1 MSYLDSPRIHFS
13 GYFQSDVSTV
23 NNNVCYYDSDAF
35 KEEYQQLSTTGGD
48 GGWNPQGTAIFRFV
62 SCSVTGA
69 SLNGKP
75 VTSSAQDP
83 IIGMAMENADCR
95 APGKMADLDP
105 QQQMVSQIW
114 ALQVRLTDN
123 VERAL
128 FIGDMLPVGFMNL
141 WQRQQQGIR
150 SDQLLAA
157 NYQSILE
164 NVQWHGHSHSP
175 VLEALRK
182 ASQHGLLAIE
192 FNLFGYGRDPSIP
205 RYTQGHIV
213 GTIGPYH
220 DREPRH
226 FVMGRQMT
234 AQLDPNP
241 NEYPMVPSGGVYSFQ
256 CQNHPE
262 RQTLTADFGNA
273 LPIVDA
279 SGAFVDMGT
288 LTLGVLKQPAHAPI
302 SGNLP
307 KDQVIVLGQVAYDPP
322 QPGAAASDEPSEW
335 YRQTAAIQ
343 DFDYSA
349 IPGARQAL
357 EACPV
362 LLLAPSGGVFQVLV
376 QESIDGLYVRSDE
389 HVLRLNAG
397 QQLPV
402 SFFASRYGKPLS
414 AQVNVELLPNGATLM
429 GGGQP
434 LPPSPPHNKPVLPPR
449 ISVPADAVHY
459 PACFHTN
466 DNGHGRA
473 EIGAIPAGP
482 GNPRGYIDGQLYG
495 IGYQLQHQPQGY
507 VSNYWNF
514 VSVLAF
520 NRVPVPE
527 HPTWYDD
534 IRPIF
539 VQYGNLYPI
548 MSKYVVDLGDYDSVV
563 RHVDILKLAFALPMS
578 DPNHMPVTRD
588 LSEDKR
594 AIILKWLNQTDA
606 QGKPLKGAP
615 PAKAAVLPASQAV
628 DTDAVAVS
636 LDALQVAGK
645 TAVVMQRQAQRK
657 AAPSKD

>member
-35 KEEYQQLSTTGGD
+35 KEQYQEYGD

-75 VTSSAQDP
+75 ITSSAQDP
-83 IIGMAMENADCR
+83 IIGMAMENADQR

-141 WQRQQQGIR
+141 WKRQQIEAFN
-150 SDQLLAA
+150 DQTLGA

-164 NVQWHGHSHSP
+164 NVQWHGHSRSP
-175 VLEALRK
+175 VLEAMRK

-220 DREPRH
+220 EREPKH
-226 FVMGRQMT
+226 FILGRQMT
-234 AQLDPNP
+234 AQVDSNNTTKPT
-241 NEYPMVPSGGVYSFQ
+241 EGVYSFQ
-256 CQNHPE
+256 CKNHPD

-273 LPIVDA
+273 LPIIDA
-279 SGAFVDMGT
+279 SGAFVDLGP
-288 LTLGVLKQPAHAPI
+288 LTMAVLKQPAHAPI
-302 SGNLP
+302 SGSLSQ
-307 KDQVIVLGQVAYDPP
+307 DQVIVLGQVAYDPP
-322 QPGAAASDEPSEW
+322 QPGAAPSDEPSEW
-335 YRQTAAIQ
+335 FRQTAAIQ
-343 DFDYSA
+343 DFEYAA

-357 EACPV
+357 EACP
-362 LLLAPSGGVFQVLV
+362 LLLLSPSDDGYQVLV
-376 QESIDGLYVRSDE
+376 QESIDGLYVRSDD

-402 SFFASRYGKPLS
+402 SFFASRYGQPLS
-414 AQVNVELLPNGATLM
+414 AEVDVGLLPKSKNPM
-429 GGGQP
+429 GGGKP
-434 LPPSPPHNKPVLPPR
+434 LPPSPPDNKPVLPPK
-449 ISVPADAVHY
+449 ISVPADAVRY
-459 PACFHTN
+459 PASFHTN
-466 DNGHGRA
+466 DSGHGRA
-473 EIGAIPAGP
+473 VVSAIPAGP

-495 IGYQLQHQPQGY
+495 IGYQLRQQPKDY
-507 VSNYWNF
+507 ISNPWNF

-520 NRVPVPE
+520 DRVPVPD
-527 HPTWYDD
+527 HPTWYHD

-563 RHVDILKLAFALPMS
+563 RHVDILKLAFSLPMS

-588 LSEDKR
+588 LSDDKR

-615 PAKAAVLPASQAV
+615 LLKAAVVPAPREV
-628 DTDAVAVS
+628 DTDAVAVP
-636 LDALQVAGK
+636 LDDLQIAGK
-645 TAVVMQRQAQRK
+645 SAVVLQLQARRK
-657 AAPSKD
+657 AAPSQD

>member
-35 KEEYQQLSTTGGD
+35 KEQYQQYGD

-62 SCSVTGA
+62 SCCVTGA

-141 WQRQQQGIR
+141 WKRQQTQAFN
-150 SDQLLAA
+150 DQTLAA

-175 VLEALRK
+175 VLEAMRK
-182 ASQHGLLAIE
+182 ATQHGLLAIE

-220 DREPRH
+220 EREPKH
-226 FVMGRQMT
+226 FILGRQMT
-234 AQLDPNP
+234 AQVDSNNMMKPT
-241 NEYPMVPSGGVYSFQ
+241 EGVYSFQ
-256 CQNHPE
+256 CKNHPD

-273 LPIVDA
+273 LPIIDA
-279 SGAFVDMGT
+279 SGAFVDLGP
-288 LTLGVLKQPAHAPI
+288 LTMAVLKQPAHAPI
-302 SGNLP
+302 SGTLA

-335 YRQTAAIQ
+335 FRQTAAIQ
-343 DFDYSA
+343 DFDYAA

-357 EACPV
+357 EACP
-362 LLLAPSGGVFQVLV
+362 LLLLSPADDGYQVLV

-402 SFFASRYGKPLS
+402 SFFASRYGQPLS
-414 AQVNVELLPNGATLM
+414 AEVDVGLLPKDKNPM
-429 GGGQP
+429 GGGNA
-434 LPPSPPHNKPVLPPR
+434 LPPSPPNNKPVLPPR
-449 ISVPADAVHY
+449 ISVPVDVVQY
-459 PACFHTN
+459 PASIHTN
-466 DNGHGRA
+466 DSGHGRA
-473 EIGAIPAGP
+473 VISAIPAGP

-495 IGYQLQHQPQGY
+495 IGYQLRLQPQDY
-507 VSNYWNF
+507 IDNPWNF

-520 NRVPVPE
+520 DRVPVPE

-588 LSEDKR
+588 LSDDKR
-594 AIILKWLNQTDA
+594 AIILKWLKQTDA

-615 PAKAAVLPASQAV
+615 PLKAAAVPAPREV
-628 DTDAVAVS
+628 DTDAVAVA
-636 LDALQVAGK
+636 LDDLQIAGK
-645 TAVVMQRQAQRK
+645 SAVVLQLQARRK
-657 AAPSKD
+657 AASSKD

>member
-35 KEEYQQLSTTGGD
+35 KEQYQQYGD

-141 WQRQQQGIR
+141 WKRQQTQAFN
-150 SDQLLAA
+150 DQTLAA

-175 VLEALRK
+175 VLEAMRK
-182 ASQHGLLAIE
+182 ATQHGLLAIE

-220 DREPRH
+220 EREPKH
-226 FVMGRQMT
+226 FILGRQMT
-234 AQLDPNP
+234 AQVDSNNMMKPT
-241 NEYPMVPSGGVYSFQ
+241 GGVYSFQ
-256 CQNHPE
+256 CKNHPD

-273 LPIVDA
+273 LPIIDA
-279 SGAFVDMGT
+279 SGAFVDLGP
-288 LTLGVLKQPAHAPI
+288 LTMAVLKQPAHAPI
-302 SGNLP
+302 SGTLA
-307 KDQVIVLGQVAYDPP
+307 KDQVIVLGQLAYDPP
-322 QPGAAASDEPSEW
+322 QPGAAPSDEPSEW
-335 YRQTAAIQ
+335 FRQTAAIQ
-343 DFDYSA
+343 DFDYAA

-357 EACPV
+357 EACP
-362 LLLAPSGGVFQVLV
+362 LLLLSPADDGYQVLV

-402 SFFASRYGKPLS
+402 SFFASRYGQPLS
-414 AQVNVELLPNGATLM
+414 AEVDVGLLPKDKNPM
-429 GGGQP
+429 GGGNA
-434 LPPSPPHNKPVLPPR
+434 LPPSPPNNKPVLPPR
-449 ISVPADAVHY
+449 ISVPVDAVQY
-459 PACFHTN
+459 PASIHTN
-466 DNGHGRA
+466 DSGHGRA
-473 EIGAIPAGP
+473 VISAIPAGP

-495 IGYQLQHQPQGY
+495 IGYQLRLQPQDY
-507 VSNYWNF
+507 IDNPWNF

-520 NRVPVPE
+520 DRVPVPE

-588 LSEDKR
+588 LSDDKR
-594 AIILKWLNQTDA
+594 AIILKWLKQTDA

-615 PAKAAVLPASQAV
+615 PLKAAAVPAPREV
-628 DTDAVAVS
+628 DTDAVAVA
-636 LDALQVAGK
+636 LDDLQIAGK
-645 TAVVMQRQAQRK
+645 SAVVLQLQARRK
-657 AAPSKD
+657 AASSKD

>member
-35 KEEYQQLSTTGGD
+35 KEQYQQYGD

-105 QQQMVSQIW
+105 QQQMVSQVW

-141 WQRQQQGIR
+141 WKRQQTQAFN
-150 SDQLLAA
+150 DQTLAA

-175 VLEALRK
+175 VLEAMRK
-182 ASQHGLLAIE
+182 ATQHGLLAIE

-220 DREPRH
+220 EREPKH
-226 FVMGRQMT
+226 FILGRQMT
-234 AQLDPNP
+234 AQVDSNNMMKPT
-241 NEYPMVPSGGVYSFQ
+241 GGVYSFQ
-256 CQNHPE
+256 CKNHPD

-273 LPIVDA
+273 LPIIDA
-279 SGAFVDMGT
+279 SGAFVDLGP
-288 LTLGVLKQPAHAPI
+288 LTMAVLKQPAHAPI
-302 SGNLP
+302 SGTLA
-307 KDQVIVLGQVAYDPP
+307 KDQVIVLGQLAYDPP

-335 YRQTAAIQ
+335 FRQTAAIQ
-343 DFDYSA
+343 DFDYAA

-357 EACPV
+357 EACP
-362 LLLAPSGGVFQVLV
+362 LLLLSPADDGYQVLV

-402 SFFASRYGKPLS
+402 SFFASRYGQPLS
-414 AQVNVELLPNGATLM
+414 AEVDVGLLPKDKNPM
-429 GGGQP
+429 GGGNA
-434 LPPSPPHNKPVLPPR
+434 LPPSPPNNKPVLPPR
-449 ISVPADAVHY
+449 ISVPVDAVQY
-459 PACFHTN
+459 PASIHTN
-466 DNGHGRA
+466 DSGHGRA
-473 EIGAIPAGP
+473 VISAIPAGP

-495 IGYQLQHQPQGY
+495 IGYQLRLQPQDY
-507 VSNYWNF
+507 IDNPWNF

-520 NRVPVPE
+520 DRVPVPE

-588 LSEDKR
+588 LSDDKR
-594 AIILKWLNQTDA
+594 AIILKWLKQTDA

-615 PAKAAVLPASQAV
+615 PLKAAAVPAPREV
-628 DTDAVAVS
+628 DTDAVAVA
-636 LDALQVAGK
+636 LDDLQIAGK
-645 TAVVMQRQAQRK
+645 SAVVLQLQARRK
-657 AAPSKD
+657 AASSKD

>member
-35 KEEYQQLSTTGGD
+35 KEQYQQYGD

-141 WQRQQQGIR
+141 WKRQQTQAFN
-150 SDQLLAA
+150 DQTLAA

-175 VLEALRK
+175 VLEAMRK
-182 ASQHGLLAIE
+182 ATQHGLLAIE

-220 DREPRH
+220 EREPKH
-226 FVMGRQMT
+226 FILGRQMT
-234 AQLDPNP
+234 AQVDSNNMMKPT
-241 NEYPMVPSGGVYSFQ
+241 GGVYSFQ
-256 CQNHPE
+256 CKNHPD

-273 LPIVDA
+273 LPIIDA
-279 SGAFVDMGT
+279 SGAFVDLGP
-288 LTLGVLKQPAHAPI
+288 LTMAVLKQPAHAPI
-302 SGNLP
+302 SGTLT
-307 KDQVIVLGQVAYDPP
+307 KDQVIVLGQLAYDPP
-322 QPGAAASDEPSEW
+322 QPGAAPSDEPSEW
-335 YRQTAAIQ
+335 FRQTAAIQ
-343 DFDYSA
+343 DFDYAA

-357 EACPV
+357 EACP
-362 LLLAPSGGVFQVLV
+362 LLLLSPADDGYQVLV

-402 SFFASRYGKPLS
+402 SFFASRYGQPLS
-414 AQVNVELLPNGATLM
+414 AEVDVGLLPKDKNPM
-429 GGGQP
+429 GGGNA
-434 LPPSPPHNKPVLPPR
+434 LPPSPPNNKPVLPPR
-449 ISVPADAVHY
+449 ISVPVDAVQY
-459 PACFHTN
+459 PASIHTN
-466 DNGHGRA
+466 DSGHGRA
-473 EIGAIPAGP
+473 VISAIPAGP

-495 IGYQLQHQPQGY
+495 IGYQLRLQPQDY
-507 VSNYWNF
+507 IDNPWNF

-520 NRVPVPE
+520 DRVPVPE

-588 LSEDKR
+588 LSDDKR
-594 AIILKWLNQTDA
+594 AIILKWLKQTDA

-615 PAKAAVLPASQAV
+615 PLKAAAVPAPREV
-628 DTDAVAVS
+628 DTDAVAVA
-636 LDALQVAGK
+636 LDDLQIAGK
-645 TAVVMQRQAQRK
+645 SAVVLQLQARRK
-657 AAPSKD
+657 AASSKD

>member
-35 KEEYQQLSTTGGD
+35 KEQYQEYGD

-62 SCSVTGA
+62 SCSITGA

-75 VTSSAQDP
+75 ITSSAQDP
-83 IIGMAMENADCR
+83 IIGMAMENADQR

-141 WQRQQQGIR
+141 WKRQQTDAFN
-150 SDQLLAA
+150 DQTLAA

-175 VLEALRK
+175 VLEAMRK
-182 ASQHGLLAIE
+182 ATQHGLLAIE

-220 DREPRH
+220 EREPKH
-226 FVMGRQMT
+226 FIMGRQMT
-234 AQLDPNP
+234 AQVDSNNTTKPT
-241 NEYPMVPSGGVYSFQ
+241 EGVYSFQ
-256 CQNHPE
+256 CKNHSD

-273 LPIVDA
+273 LPIIDA
-279 SGAFVDMGT
+279 SGAFVD
-288 LTLGVLKQPAHAPI
+288 LGPLALAVLKQPAHAPI
-302 SGNLP
+302 SGSLSQ
-307 KDQVIVLGQVAYDPP
+307 DQVIVLGQVAYDPP

-335 YRQTAAIQ
+335 FRQTAAIQ
-343 DFDYSA
+343 DFDYAA

-357 EACPV
+357 EACP
-362 LLLAPSGGVFQVLV
+362 LLLLSPADDGYQVLV
-376 QESIDGLYVRSDE
+376 QESIDGLYVRSDD

-402 SFFASRYGKPLS
+402 SFFASRYGQPLS
-414 AQVNVELLPNGATLM
+414 AEVDVGLLPKSKNPM
-429 GGGQP
+429 GGGKP
-434 LPPSPPHNKPVLPPR
+434 LPPSPPNNKPVLPPK

-459 PACFHTN
+459 PTSFHTN
-466 DNGHGRA
+466 DSGHGRVA
-473 EIGAIPAGP
+473 VSAIPAGP

-495 IGYQLQHQPQGY
+495 IGYQLRQQPQDY
-507 VSNYWNF
+507 ISNPWNF

-520 NRVPVPE
+520 DRVPVPD
-527 HPTWYDD
+527 HPTWYHD

-563 RHVDILKLAFALPMS
+563 RHVDILKLAFSLPMS

-588 LSEDKR
+588 LSDDKR
-594 AIILKWLNQTDA
+594 AIILKWLKQTDA
-606 QGKPLKGAP
+606 QGKPLKGTPPVKPVAVPAP
-615 PAKAAVLPASQAV
+615 REV
-628 DTDAVAVS
+628 DTDAVAVP
-636 LDALQVAGK
+636 LDDLQIAGK
-645 TAVVMQRQAQRK
+645 SAVVLQLQARRK
-657 AAPSKD
+657 AAPSQD

>member
-13 GYFQSDVSTV
+13 GYFQSDVSTI

-35 KEEYQQLSTTGGD
+35 KEQYQQFGD

-75 VTSSAQDP
+75 ITSSAQDP
-83 IIGMAMENADCR
+83 IIGLAMENADQR

-114 ALQVRLTDN
+114 AMQVRLTDD

-141 WQRQQQGIR
+141 WQRQQQGVR

-157 NYQSILE
+157 NFQSILE
-164 NVQWHGHSHSP
+164 NVQWNGQIHSP
-175 VLEALRK
+175 VLEAMRQ
-182 ASQHGLLAIE
+182 ATQNGLLSIE

-220 DREPRH
+220 EREPRH
-226 FVMGRQMT
+226 FTLGRQMT

-241 NEYPMVPSGGVYSFQ
+241 NTYPMVPSGGIYSFQ
-256 CQNHPE
+256 CKNHPE
-262 RQTLTADFGNA
+262 RNTLTADLGNA

-279 SGAFVDMGT
+279 SGAFVDMGP
-288 LTLGVLKQPAHAPI
+288 LALGVLKTPVRAPI
-302 SGNLP
+302 SGNLD
-307 KDQVIVLGQVAYDPP
+307 KDEVIVLGRVAYDPP
-322 QPGAAASDEPSEW
+322 SSDAAAGTDPSPW

-349 IPGARQAL
+349 IPGAAAAL
-357 EACPV
+357 KSCPLV
-362 LLLAPSGGVFQVLV
+362 LLAPSGDVFQVLV

-402 SFFASRYGKPLS
+402 SFYASRYGQPLS
-414 AQVNVELLPNGATLM
+414 AQVDVELLPNGATLM

-434 LPPSPPHNKPVLPPR
+434 LLPSPPSNKPVLPPK
-449 ISVPADAVHY
+449 ISVPADAVQY
-459 PACFHTN
+459 PASFHTN
-466 DNGHGRA
+466 DSGYGKA
-473 EIGAIPAGP
+473 VIGSIPAGP

-495 IGYQLQHQPQGY
+495 IGYQLQQQPQGY

-520 NRVPVPE
+520 DRVPMPD

-548 MSKYVVDLGDYDSVV
+548 MSKHVVDLGDYDSVV
-563 RHVDILKLAFALPMS
+563 RHLDILKLAFRLPLS

-588 LSEDKR
+588 LSDDKR
-594 AIILKWLNQTDA
+594 AVILKWLDQTDA
-606 QGKPLKGAP
+606 QGKPLKGSP
-615 PAKAAVLPASQAV
+615 PLKAAAPAAPKEV
-628 DTDAVAVS
+628 DADAVAVA

-657 AAPSKD
+657 AAPSQD

>member
-35 KEEYQQLSTTGGD
+35 KEQYQQYGD

-141 WQRQQQGIR
+141 WKRQQTQAFN
-150 SDQLLAA
+150 DQTLAA

-175 VLEALRK
+175 VLEAMRK
-182 ASQHGLLAIE
+182 ATQHGLLAIE

-220 DREPRH
+220 EWEPKH
-226 FVMGRQMT
+226 FILGRQMT
-234 AQLDPNP
+234 AQVDSNNMMKPT
-241 NEYPMVPSGGVYSFQ
+241 GGVYSFQ
-256 CQNHPE
+256 CKNHPD

-273 LPIVDA
+273 LPIIDA
-279 SGAFVDMGT
+279 SGAFVDLGP
-288 LTLGVLKQPAHAPI
+288 LTMAVLKQPAHAPI
-302 SGNLP
+302 SGTLA
-307 KDQVIVLGQVAYDPP
+307 KDQVIVLGQLAYDPP
-322 QPGAAASDEPSEW
+322 QPGAAPSDEPSEW
-335 YRQTAAIQ
+335 FRQTAAIQ
-343 DFDYSA
+343 DFDYAA

-357 EACPV
+357 EACP
-362 LLLAPSGGVFQVLV
+362 LLLLSPADDGYQVLV

-402 SFFASRYGKPLS
+402 SFFASRYGQPLS
-414 AQVNVELLPNGATLM
+414 AEVDVGLLPKDKNPM
-429 GGGQP
+429 GGGNA
-434 LPPSPPHNKPVLPPR
+434 LPPSPPNNKPVLPPR
-449 ISVPADAVHY
+449 ISVPVDAVQY
-459 PACFHTN
+459 PASIHTN
-466 DNGHGRA
+466 DSGHGRA
-473 EIGAIPAGP
+473 VISAIPAGP

-495 IGYQLQHQPQGY
+495 IGYQLRLQPQDY
-507 VSNYWNF
+507 IDNPWNF

-520 NRVPVPE
+520 DRVPVPE

-588 LSEDKR
+588 LSDDKR
-594 AIILKWLNQTDA
+594 AIILKWLKQTDT

-615 PAKAAVLPASQAV
+615 PLKAAAVPAPREV
-628 DTDAVAVS
+628 DTDAVAVA
-636 LDALQVAGK
+636 LDDLQIAGK
-645 TAVVMQRQAQRK
+645 SAVVLQLQARRK
-657 AAPSKD
+657 AASSKD